1 MASAAPGFGTIVLA
15 TGKGGA
21 GKSTLTRS
29 LAAHWHGTRKRAAI
43 VDADPQASIAAFHDP
58 DGPMKAIPVRP
69 DPQAETVAQTIAE
82 LREGHAP
89 VLVDTAGFRN
99 QTTIM
104 AAVAADLV
112 LVPCKAAAEDVRE
125 AVAMRD
131 LVDELN
137 ETPER
142 AGRPILSAIVLTMT
156 VPGTVIARHVR
167 AELEGAGYS
176 VLRSEIAQRVA
187 YPELSMRGLAPPLV
201 DPDGAAAR
209 DIASLAQEIM
219 KFARAGVRKPTNAKR
234 AA

>member
-1 MASAAPGFGTIVLA
+1 MSLGTIVLA

-21 GKSTLTRS
+21 GKSTLTRA
-29 LAAHWHGTRKRAAI
+29 LAAHWRGGRHRPAI
-43 VDADPQASIAAFHDP
+43 VDADPQASIATFHDP
-58 DGPMKAIPVRP
+58 DGPMRDVPVAA
-69 DPQAETVAQTIAE
+69 DAEAETVAATIGE
-82 LREGHAP
+82 LRAAHEP

-112 LVPCKAAAEDVRE
+112 LVPCKPAAEDVRE

-142 AGRPILSAIVLTMT
+142 RGRPITAAIVLTMT

-167 AELEGAGYS
+167 GELEGAGYH
-176 VLRSEIAQRVA
+176 VLRAEVAQRVA
-187 YPELSMRGLAPPLV
+187 YPELSMRGLAPPVV
-201 DPDGAAAR
+201 DPDGPAAR
-209 DIASLAQEIM
+209 DIAALAHEIM
-219 KFARAGVRKPTNAKR
+219 KLRHSIEATPEGRRPARR

>member
-1 MASAAPGFGTIVLA
+1 MLGTIVLA

-29 LAAHWHGTRKRAAI
+29 LAAHWRGGRRRPAI

-58 DGPMKAIPVRP
+58 EGVMADVPVRA
-69 DPQAETVAQTIAE
+69 DPQAETVASTIAE
-82 LREGHAP
+82 LRAAHEP

-112 LVPCKAAAEDVRE
+112 LIPCKAAAEDVRE
-125 AVAMRD
+125 AVAMRE
-131 LVDELN
+131 LVEELN

-142 AGRPILSAIVLTMT
+142 LGRPILAAIVLTMT

-167 AELEGAGYS
+167 GELEGAGYR
-176 VLRSEIAQRVA
+176 VLKSEVAQRVA
-187 YPELSMRGLAPPLV
+187 YPELSMRGLAPPAV

-209 DIASLAQEIM
+209 DVAALASEIM
-219 KFARAGVRKPTNAKR
+219 KLRRSVEPKSQVRR